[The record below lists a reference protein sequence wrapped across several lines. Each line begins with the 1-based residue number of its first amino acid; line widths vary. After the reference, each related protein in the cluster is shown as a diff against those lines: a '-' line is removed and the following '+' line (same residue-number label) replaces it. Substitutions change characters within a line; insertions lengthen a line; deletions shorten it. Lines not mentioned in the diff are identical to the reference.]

1 MCEHVGMRP
10 IQAELLDGG
19 ALYREVVLSKLA
31 HARESVWIA
40 TANVKAMYVEQSGRY
55 VPLLQVLDGLAARGV
70 ALRLLHAELPS
81 RPFRAEFDKRSRLVK
96 GGLELKVCPR
106 VHFKTVLVDGA
117 WAYLGSANLTGAGL
131 GAKGE
136 DVRNFEMGFVT
147 EDFDVIDRVTAL
159 YESVWSGAECRGL
172 PAARGVSG
180 PHPPRRRGPGEGPS
194 QWHPPGQG
202 PAPGAPALSTS
213 RHCHIPA
220 VRNVTIALD
229 DG

>member
-1 MCEHVGMRP
+1 MRP

-19 ALYREVVLSKLA
+19 ALYREVVLGKLA
-31 HARESVWIA
+31 RARESVWIA
-40 TANVKAMYVEQSGRY
+40 TANVKAMYVERSGRF
-55 VPLLQVLDGLAARGV
+55 VPLLEVLDGLAARGV

-81 RPFRAEFDKRSRLVK
+81 RPFREEFDRRSRLVK

-136 DVRNFEMGFVT
+136 HSRNFEMGFVT

-159 YESVWSGAECRGL
+159 YESVWSGVGCRGCRLRDVCPDPIL
-172 PAARGVSG
+172 PEGASREGRGRPGGVELGRS
-180 PHPPRRRGPGEGPS
+180 RRLKTRGLKS
-194 QWHPPGQG
+194 
-202 PAPGAPALSTS
+202 S
-213 RHCHIPA
+213 
-220 VRNVTIALD
+220 
-229 DG
+229 

>member
-1 MCEHVGMRP
+1 MARSMCERVGMRP
-10 IQAELLDGG
+10 IQAELLDGRG
-19 ALYREVVLSKLA
+19 LYREVVLEKLA

-40 TANVKAMYVEQSGRY
+40 TANVKAMYVEQAGRY

-131 GAKGE
+131 GAKGG
-136 DVRNFEMGFVT
+136 DVRNFELGFVT
-147 EDFDVIDRVTAL
+147 EDFDVIDRTTAFF
-159 YESVWSGAECRGL
+159 ESVWSGAECRGCRLRAVCPDPIL
-172 PAARGVSG
+172 PAGADPARK
-180 PHPPRRRGPGEGPS
+180 PPSDGIRLGKARRLVRG
-194 QWHPPGQG
+194 
-202 PAPGAPALSTS
+202 GARSP
-213 RHCHIPA
+213 R
-220 VRNVTIALD
+220 
-229 DG
+229 

>member
-1 MCEHVGMRP
+1 MRP
-10 IQAELLDGG
+10 IEAELLDGG
-19 ALYREVVLSKLA
+19 ALYREVVLGKLA

-40 TANVKAMYVEQSGRY
+40 TANVKAMYVERSGRF
-55 VPLLQVLDGLAARGV
+55 VPLLEVLDGLAARGV

-81 RPFRAEFDKRSRLVK
+81 RPFREEFDRRARLVK

-136 DVRNFEMGFVT
+136 HARNFELGFVT

-159 YESVWSGAECRGL
+159 YESVWSGASCRGCRLREVCPDPIL
-172 PAARGVSG
+172 PAGASRAVKGAPGGLELGKARRLS
-180 PHPPRRRGPGEGPS
+180 RRGAKS
-194 QWHPPGQG
+194 
-202 PAPGAPALSTS
+202 S
-213 RHCHIPA
+213 R
-220 VRNVTIALD
+220 
-229 DG
+229 